1 MLIRKYGRASDVEV
15 AVPTDCAAKLAACIR
30 GGSAQVE
37 MEWDFPK
44 GDSIKLEVPKRKQDG
59 AAVAIDLSYATP
71 DVWTKKAIKKSPALG
86 KGL

>member
-1 MLIRKYGRASDVEV
+1 
-15 AVPTDCAAKLAACIR
+15 
-30 GGSAQVE
+30 
-37 MEWDFPK
+37 MEWDFSK

-71 DVWTKKAIKKSPALG
+71 DVWTRKAIKKSPALG